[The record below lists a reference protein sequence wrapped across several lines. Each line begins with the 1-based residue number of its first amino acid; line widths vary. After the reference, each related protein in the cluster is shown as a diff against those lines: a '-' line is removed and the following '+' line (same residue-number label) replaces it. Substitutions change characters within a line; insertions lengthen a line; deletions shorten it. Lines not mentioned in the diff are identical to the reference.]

1 MATAIY
7 IAHGLPYLAMFLHSL
22 RGLRVH
28 NPDLDVVV
36 AARIPKPVLPDQ
48 MWGPRDRWICAAEN
62 PDMPDHQIAKR
73 MKMDLPELTLSDRS
87 FFLDCDTLVH
97 RSLEPLLR
105 QLDHF
110 DVLLRPH
117 IDPELRSNA
126 TSPTGT
132 SLTVG
137 ELPHWNSGVMF
148 FRQSEATTELFKLWG
163 EYFDALGL
171 GLDQP
176 SLAGAVAQ
184 STAKVGPLPRI
195 ANTFTGDLKQRDVRE
210 ACYVHHYTSNIDSVL
225 CKTLED
231 EMHSLAA
238 LNSWTVDDAS
248 RSFFQ
253 NRIAGRL
260 ARGKTLSGKGLL
272 RRLAARMAIRRK

>member
-7 IAHGLPYLAMFLHSL
+7 IAHGLPYLAMLLSSL
-22 RGLRVH
+22 RGLRTH
-28 NPDLDVVV
+28 NPDIDVVV
-36 AARIPKPVLPDQ
+36 AARIPKPVLPDHI
-48 MWGPRDRWICAAEN
+48 WGPRDRWICV
-62 PDMPDHQIAKR
+62 PDDHDMPDHQIAKR
-73 MKMDLPELTLSDRS
+73 MKMDLPDLTLSERS

-97 RSLEPLLR
+97 RPLAPFLR

-126 TSPTGT
+126 TAPTGT
-132 SLTVG
+132 SYKVG
-137 ELPHWNSGVMF
+137 ELPHWNSGVIF
-148 FRQSEATTELFKLWG
+148 FRKSEASAELFKLWG

-176 SLAGAVAQ
+176 SLAGAVAK
-184 STAKVGPLPRI
+184 SAARVGPLPRV
-195 ANTFTGDLKQRDVRE
+195 ANAFTGDLKLRDVRE
-210 ACYVHHYTSNIDSVL
+210 SCYVHHYTSNIDADL
-225 CKTLED
+225 CKALEA
-231 EMHSLAA
+231 EMNSLASM
-238 LNSWTVDDAS
+238 NGWSVDDTS

-260 ARGKTLSGKGLL
+260 ARGKSLSGHGFW
-272 RRLAARMAIRRK
+272 RRLAARMVKQPK